1 MSWEAIDAALSVE
14 CTAIEKLVL
23 LVLAIH
29 TDDDGMAYPSID
41 TLARETRA
49 SRTTIFKAIAG
60 LQSSGTIE
68 AVKREGKPK
77 SYRLLAPRRGSSES
91 ATRTPESAT
100 RTPESATRTP
110 ESATRTPATQNAPPV
125 ESLLAG
131 ASTRVEKP
139 NDYNIE
145 AAFSLE
151 EGKGSL
157 RGKPVP
163 CQEPPAE
170 QPKTTLP
177 PKPKKKHFPIDP
189 NWEPDVYTWEY
200 GQALGISDDR
210 MSREFGLFINYYLLK
225 SEECDDERYRA
236 SYAGWLILAQNW
248 LLRRA
253 NELDAKGLL
262 IPESKRPPF
271 PQRKSEPRPGPT
283 LFDFATESQKR
294 RG

>member
-110 ESATRTPATQNAPPV
+110 ESATRTPESATRTPESATRTPATQNAPPV

-139 NDYNIE
+139 NDY
-145 AAFSLE
+145 
-151 EGKGSL
+151 
-157 RGKPVP
+157 
-163 CQEPPAE
+163 
-170 QPKTTLP
+170 
-177 PKPKKKHFPIDP
+177 
-189 NWEPDVYTWEY
+189 
-200 GQALGISDDR
+200 
-210 MSREFGLFINYYLLK
+210 
-225 SEECDDERYRA
+225 
-236 SYAGWLILAQNW
+236 
-248 LLRRA
+248 
-253 NELDAKGLL
+253 
-262 IPESKRPPF
+262 
-271 PQRKSEPRPGPT
+271 
-283 LFDFATESQKR
+283 
-294 RG
+294 